1 MIEFICIFYY
11 IFSVLFMIGYVD
23 NTGKPISFKIVLYI
37 GLFILSPIMF
47 PINIG
52 YYIRENS

>member
-1 MIEFICIFYY
+1 MIEFICVFYY

-23 NTGKPISFKIVLYI
+23 DTGEPIWFKIVLYV
-37 GLFILSPIMF
+37 GLFIISPIMF

-52 YYIRENS
+52 YYIRKNS

>member
-1 MIEFICIFYY
+1 MLIDILIFYY

-23 NTGKPISFKIVLYI
+23 WTDESIWLKIILYI
-37 GLFILSPIMF
+37 GLFIMSPIML

-52 YYIRENS
+52 YYIYKNS

>member
-1 MIEFICIFYY
+1 MLTDILIFYY

-23 NTGKPISFKIVLYI
+23 DTGEPVWLKIILYI
-37 GLFILSPIMF
+37 GLFIMSPIML

-52 YYIRENS
+52 HYVYKNS

>member
-23 NTGKPISFKIVLYI
+23 DAGEPIWIKIVLYI
-37 GLFILSPIMF
+37 LLFIISPIMF

-52 YYIRENS
+52 YYIHENS

>member
-1 MIEFICIFYY
+1 MMEFICLFYY

-23 NTGKPISFKIVLYI
+23 TRGETIFSK
-37 GLFILSPIMF
+37 LFIYFMVLITAPIMF

-52 YYIRENS
+52 YYIRKNS

>member
-1 MIEFICIFYY
+1 MIEFICVFYY
-11 IFSVLFMIGYVD
+11 IFSVLFMIGYID
-23 NTGKPISFKIVLYI
+23 DTCEPISFKIVLYI

>member
-1 MIEFICIFYY
+1 MIEFICVFYY
-11 IFSVLFMIGYVD
+11 MFSVLFMIGYVD
-23 NTGKPISFKIVLYI
+23 TRDETIYYKLFIYFIVLI
-37 GLFILSPIMF
+37 ISPIMF

>member
-11 IFSVLFMIGYVD
+11 IFNVLFMMGYVD
-23 NTGKPISFKIVLYI
+23 DTNEPIRLKIVLYI
-37 GLFILSPIMF
+37 VLFIISPIMF